1 MNIQQGN
8 GPQSP
13 DNVLPDFGVCI
24 YKTDAVDS
32 LYLWKTCKIPNGA
45 DMGFIPKY
53 GHPPPYWDVIH
64 EKPTVLP
71 QIIWMENYLFLT
83 WWRETEVDDED

>member
-1 MNIQQGN
+1 MDLKVQTMFFLTSGCVSIRLMQ
-8 GPQSP
+8 
-13 DNVLPDFGVCI
+13 L
-24 YKTDAVDS
+24 AH
-32 LYLWKTCKIPNGA
+32 LYLWKTCKILNGA

-53 GHPPPYWDVIH
+53 GHLPPYWDVIH

-83 WWRETEVDDED
+83 WWRETEVDDEDRRGV